1 MKKKKGFTLAEL
13 LVVVA
18 IIGVLVAVSI
28 PIFSKQLEKS
38 RIATDQANVRSA
50 KAAAAAEYMSNGE
63 SGSVS
68 YLYNNSTVTK
78 IDLTN
83 STALDK
89 VASESGYGKST
100 KKDNDGSITGATGMP
115 KDSVVEVTINGSDI
129 TASWIQGLLSYDSSN
144 KTLTFSE
151 KNLNNASIRQE
162 LERLGVNAE
171 EVEQIIA
178 PAGSTIS
185 DHTTHLF
192 QGFTNLKRVDLSKA
206 TLTNSSYDMY
216 ANMPDSVEEIVLPS
230 TDKGGYDIQGI
241 WYTADGIWNPSLYY
255 GHGNGTR
262 IKKSQNGQ
270 TIYKINPKS

>member
-1 MKKKKGFTLAEL
+1 M
-13 LVVVA
+13 
-18 IIGVLVAVSI
+18 
-28 PIFSKQLEKS
+28 
-38 RIATDQANVRSA
+38 
-50 KAAAAAEYMSNGE
+50 
-63 SGSVS
+63 
-68 YLYNNSTVTK
+68 
-78 IDLTN
+78 
-83 STALDK
+83 
-89 VASESGYGKST
+89 ASESGYGKST
-100 KKDNDGSITGATGMP
+100 KEDNDGSITGATGMP

-192 QGFTNLKRVDLSKA
+192 QGFTNLKKVDLSKA

-230 TDKGGYDIQGI
+230 TDKVGYDIQGR
-241 WYTADGIWNPSLYY
+241 WYTADGKWNSSRYY
-255 GHGNGTR
+255 GNGNGTR
-262 IKKSQNGQ
+262 ITKSQNGQ

>member
-1 MKKKKGFTLAEL
+1 MKKKGFTLAEL

-83 STALDK
+83 S
-89 VASESGYGKST
+89 
-100 KKDNDGSITGATGMP
+100 
-115 KDSVVEVTINGSDI
+115 
-129 TASWIQGLLSYDSSN
+129 
-144 KTLTFSE
+144 
-151 KNLNNASIRQE
+151 
-162 LERLGVNAE
+162 
-171 EVEQIIA
+171 
-178 PAGSTIS
+178 
-185 DHTTHLF
+185 
-192 QGFTNLKRVDLSKA
+192 
-206 TLTNSSYDMY
+206 SYDMY

-230 TDKGGYDIQGI
+230 TDKDGYDIQGR
-241 WYTADGIWNPSLYY
+241 WYTADGKWNPSRYY
-255 GHGNGTR
+255 GNRNGTR
-262 IKKSQNGQ
+262 ITKSQNGQ
-270 TIYKINPKS
+270 TIYKDNPKS

>member
-1 MKKKKGFTLAEL
+1 MKKKGFTLAEL

-100 KKDNDGSITGATGMP
+100 KEDNDGSITGATGMP
-115 KDSVVEVTINGSDI
+115 KDSV
-129 TASWIQGLLSYDSSN
+129 
-144 KTLTFSE
+144 
-151 KNLNNASIRQE
+151 
-162 LERLGVNAE
+162 
-171 EVEQIIA
+171 
-178 PAGSTIS
+178 
-185 DHTTHLF
+185 
-192 QGFTNLKRVDLSKA
+192 
-206 TLTNSSYDMY
+206 
-216 ANMPDSVEEIVLPS
+216 
-230 TDKGGYDIQGI
+230 
-241 WYTADGIWNPSLYY
+241 
-255 GHGNGTR
+255 
-262 IKKSQNGQ
+262 
-270 TIYKINPKS
+270 